1 MSPKLEKLITEA
13 LQLPR
18 EARAFIA
25 EKLLES
31 LDFDEAFEV
40 SPEWKDEIRRRC
52 QELDEGRVSLGTCQ
66 GIELLP
72 RQGETHGNNLGLL
85 AQEVGEGANGHH

>member
-1 MSPKLEKLITEA
+1 MSPKAENLAAEA

-31 LDFDEAFEV
+31 LDFDEPFEV

-52 QELDEGRVSLGTCQ
+52 QELDDGKARLV
-66 GIELLP
+66 P
-72 RQGETHGNNLGLL
+72 GEQVFDEAIKNLG
-85 AQEVGEGANGHH
+85 